1 MTRQKTLRDPVCGM
15 RVGPTSP
22 HRYSYR
28 NREFWF
34 CSKDCFEKFQENP
47 ERYDTTKGMPLVS
60 VQGQT
65 PINRVAIIGMGH
77 VGSTFAYALL
87 LSGLAEEIVLI
98 NRTREKAE
106 GEAMDLNHAVP
117 FAHATEIWAGDYEDC
132 ARADITVITAG
143 AAQEPGETRLD
154 LMKKNVAIFKKIV
167 PQVIHYNPDSILL
180 ITTNPVDILAY
191 VTWKISGLP
200 PGRVIGSGTV
210 LDTSRF
216 RYLIGHHY
224 GVDPQSVQAYI
235 IGEHGDSEVPVW
247 SLANVAGMPLKNFC
261 DLQGCMHGQ
270 KAMDEIFQATRDAAY
285 RIIEKKGA
293 TYYAIATG
301 LVHLVKAILRDQNT
315 VFSVSSLIE
324 DYQDIS
330 DICLSLPSVL
340 NRQGI
345 AHVLKLELD
354 TSELEALRRSAS
366 VLKDHLSQL
375 DL

>member
-1 MTRQKTLRDPVCGM
+1 M
-15 RVGPTSP
+15 RVQRDSP
-22 HRYSYR
+22 YRYSHK

-34 CSKDCFEKFQENP
+34 CSKNCLEKFQQNP
-47 ERYDTTKGMPLVS
+47 DGYDLTTGKPLVS
-60 VQGQT
+60 VRQH
-65 PINRVAIIGMGH
+65 PHINRVAIIGMGH

-98 NRTREKAE
+98 NRTREIAE

-132 ARADITVITAG
+132 AGADITVITAG
-143 AAQEPGETRLD
+143 AAQSPGETRLD
-154 LMKKNVAIFKKIV
+154 LMKKNTAIFKKIV
-167 PQVIHYNPDSILL
+167 PRVMQHNADSLLL
-180 ITTNPVDILAY
+180 ITTNPVDILTYAA
-191 VTWKISGLP
+191 WKISGLTP
-200 PGRVIGSGTV
+200 RRVIGSGTV

-216 RYLIGHHY
+216 KYMIGHHY

-247 SLANVAGMPLKNFC
+247 SLADVAGMPLNSFC
-261 DLQGCMHGQ
+261 RMQGCVHDQ
-270 KAMDEIFQATRDAAY
+270 SAMEEIFQSTRDAAY
-285 RIIEKKGA
+285 RIIERKGA

-324 DYQDIS
+324 DYYDIN
-330 DICLSLPSVL
+330 DVCLSLPSVV

-345 AHVLKLELD
+345 AHTLRLELSA
-354 TSELEALRRSAS
+354 SEIEALQHSAS

>member
-1 MTRQKTLRDPVCGM
+1 MTQAKKLKDPVCGL
-15 RVGPTSP
+15 RVEPTSP
-22 HRYSYR
+22 HNYTYK
-28 NREFWF
+28 NREFRF
-34 CSKDCFEKFQENP
+34 CSRTCLEKFRQNP
-47 ERYDTTKGMPLVS
+47 ESCDLTTGTPLVS
-60 VQGQT
+60 VRRR
-65 PINRVAIIGMGH
+65 PHIDRVAIVGMGH

-87 LSGLAEEIVLI
+87 LSGLASEIVLI
-98 NRTREKAE
+98 NRTKEKAA

-132 ARADITVITAG
+132 ATADITVITAG
-143 AAQEPGETRLD
+143 AAQDPGETRLD
-154 LMKKNVAIFKKIV
+154 LMKKNTAIFKKIV
-167 PQVIHYNPDSILL
+167 PRVLEHNENSLLL
-180 ITTNPVDILAY
+180 ITTNPVDILTY
-191 VTWKISGLP
+191 VAGKISGLP
-200 PGRVIGSGTV
+200 PRRVIGSGTV

-216 RYLIGHHY
+216 RYLLGQHY

-247 SLANVAGMPLKNFC
+247 SLADVAGMSLNNFC
-261 DLQGCMHGQ
+261 RMQGCVHDQSTME
-270 KAMDEIFQATRDAAY
+270 EIFHSTRDAAY
-285 RIIEKKGA
+285 RIIERKGA

-324 DYQDIS
+324 DYYDIQDV
-330 DICLSLPSVL
+330 CLSLPSVV

-345 AHVLKLELD
+345 ARVLHLDLSPAELK
-354 TSELEALRRSAS
+354 ALQHSAA